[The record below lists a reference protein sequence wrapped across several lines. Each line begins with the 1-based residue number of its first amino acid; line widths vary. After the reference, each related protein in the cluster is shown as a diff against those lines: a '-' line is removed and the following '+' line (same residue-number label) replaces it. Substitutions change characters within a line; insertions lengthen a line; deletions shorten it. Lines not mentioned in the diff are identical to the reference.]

1 MVSIPKVVGVL
12 SCGLLLCLGLSHAAQ
27 ASDAASAAD
36 EKKAD
41 QPGSDKSDRMQGGQ
55 ASEKQMNDELL

>member
-36 EKKAD
+36 EKKPD